1 MSEFTGKIITKPQT
15 RQDLQELIKDLEAQG
30 QAAAEAQKKL
40 EDSVAASAIAL
51 QALQESLSKAA
62 ALIKMEQKVEA
73 IEQFTP
79 KFRNILPSLPP
90 SEKLRDVNH
99 SCDPNSETQKW
110 TVNGDT
116 RIGLFALKDLPAGSE
131 LTFNYQFES
140 MGEVK
145 KLCLCGTQNCSGY
158 IGEKAKK
165 LKKVLTPKNGDLK
178 KKLKLKKKAEEKF
191 VKTWEDVCFR
201 CFEDGEVLMCDWK
214 TCPKVYHL
222 GCLGSECN
230 KCDGK
235 FISKKWL
242 DKHFET
248 QYPPEMDE
256 RDVFDRGKRPR
267 F

>member
-1 MSEFTGKIITKPQT
+1 MSLRTAAEQ
-15 RQDLQELIKDLEAQG
+15 RAELQELIKDLEADIQLLKERKLKERLEFEASMTG
-30 QAAAEAQKKL
+30 DEKSDRKSQAMLPVPKSGGDDEIPK
-40 EDSVAASAIAL
+40 
-51 QALQESLSKAA
+51 
-62 ALIKMEQKVEA
+62 
-73 IEQFTP
+73 FTP

-242 DKHFET
+242 DKHLET
-248 QYPPEMDE
+248 QHPPEMDE
-256 RDVFDRGKRPR
+256 SDVFVFDRGKRPR